1 MTYET
6 NIETSIRKTD
16 VFTFFIGKEIEPDE
30 TDFVK
35 PSNKPMRKQQIENKK
50 EVVQKLIKF
59 IKNA

>member
-16 VFTFFIGKEIEPDE
+16 VFTFFIGKEIEQDE

-50 EVVQKLIKF
+50 EVVQKLIKHF
-59 IKNA
+59 KKL

>member
-16 VFTFFIGKEIEPDE
+16 VLTFFIGKEIEQDE

-35 PSNKPMRKQQIENKK
+35 SSNKPMRKQQIENKK
-50 EVVQKLIKF
+50 EVVQKLIKHF
-59 IKNA
+59 KKL